1 VNRLQEYVV
10 GELARCKEF
19 KEGISALLAHNN
31 ISISRLPG
39 SALSLFIAAIA
50 KRLSRPICLI
60 TSHAERAEQI
70 YDDLDFFGLGDVFH
84 FAEDENLPYEFDEPS
99 IEILAKQI
107 ETYAHLAEATTPP
120 GGAAPG
126 VIIASLESMFRKSVT
141 LKTLNEHTVSLH
153 QNESIDTEELAR
165 RLHNAG
171 YVRVPIVETRGEF
184 AVRGGIVDIFPL
196 NSDLPVRLD
205 LFGNQIEAI
214 RHFDPSTQRS
224 LKKEPVQIAE
234 AGSPFHRPI
243 TFPPAKKNLLIL
255 RALEQGEPL
264 VPLPSLLP
272 SDTLFVLDEPEKFPA
287 RAKEFWDL
295 IQRQHAERRKTGC
308 QPVPCLEHG
317 QSFEKTDCQPVV
329 RPEGK
334 GDGTGY
340 QPILRRDNPELLFES
355 LDSLE
360 RQIRAR
366 APLVEHHLIEV
377 AGQSRPN
384 WTNVVFHA
392 GVFDGLQPHLE
403 TFLGIVRE
411 QMERD
416 HLVVI
421 ACDND
426 GQVQRFDELLR
437 ERLLDCLAI
446 PSSDR
451 QARAFHQPSALS
463 PQPSAVSSQQSA
475 ASSQPSALSDQQP
488 DITKQQ
494 SKIENRKSKI
504 ENLKSK
510 IVLTVGPLSGGF
522 VLPEARLL
530 FLTDREVFGRY
541 KHRHLYRKLYRG
553 TPLGS
558 IADIQRGDYVVHVDH
573 GIGQF
578 MGLRR
583 QKLDGR
589 ESDLI
594 EILYQDNDRLLVPV
608 EKIQFVQKYSA
619 VEGAVPSLDKLGGKR
634 WIQRKRKS
642 QEAIEKMA
650 EELLD
655 LYARRAAA
663 KGHDYGPDT
672 VWQSE
677 FEASFLY
684 QETPDQLRAIDE
696 VKDDL
701 QRPIPMDRLVCG
713 DVGYGKTEVAM
724 RAAFKI
730 VQEHRQVAVL
740 VPTTILAQQHL
751 ATFSE
756 RFADYDVR
764 IAMLSRFKTPR
775 EQREIL
781 RRLRLGELD
790 IIIGTHRLLSKDVEF
805 ADLGL
810 VVVDEEHRFGV
821 RHKEKL
827 KQMRTSVDVLTLTAT
842 PIPRTLHMALSGLR
856 DMSVINTPPADRVPI
871 RTNLIHFEHEL
882 IEEAVLRELN
892 RGGQVFFVHNRVHN
906 IDPVARR
913 LREIVPQASLAVAHG
928 QMDEHTLE
936 RVMLDFVNGKYDI
949 LVSTTIIESGLD
961 IPNVNT
967 IIVNRADALGLAQ
980 LYQLRGR
987 VGRSARQA
995 YAYLV
1000 VPHGEAITDAAVRRL
1015 AAIQE
1020 FVELGA
1026 GFQIAMRD
1034 MEIRGTGNILGRE
1047 QHGAMIAIGFEL
1059 YCDLLQKAVHKLKGE
1074 ETVAEITAE
1083 IKWPID
1089 AYLPETYV
1097 PLEAQRVGL
1106 YKRLAQVRTLR
1117 AIRDIEEEVRDR
1129 YGRPPDPAEALIEMA
1144 ALRVG
1149 ASLCAIHRVS
1159 GMPNGVRL
1167 EVAGDARAF
1176 LRRLELARHHRA
1188 SIQAIR
1194 LDSSEA
1200 IEVTIKPPSSR
1211 PLSKLHEAV
1220 ALMEQLAELR

>member
-10 GELARCKEF
+10 RELTRSKEF
-19 KEGISALLAHNN
+19 EKGVLSLSEGNN
-31 ISISRLPG
+31 LRVSRLPG
-39 SALSLFIAAIA
+39 SALSLFLAALVSQIN
-50 KRLSRPICLI
+50 KPICLI
-60 TSHAERAEQI
+60 TSHAERAEQL
-70 YDDLDFFGLGDVFH
+70 YDDLEFFSLPNVFH

-99 IEILAKQI
+99 LEILAKQI
-107 ETYAHLAEATTPP
+107 ETYAHLARAASRKTD
-120 GGAAPG
+120 AAPG
-126 VIIASLESMFRKSVT
+126 IVLASLEPALRKSVT
-141 LKTLNEHTVSLH
+141 LKVLDEHTTSVRVDETIEVE
-153 QNESIDTEELAR
+153 QLAT
-165 RLHNAG
+165 RLHDAG
-171 YVRVPIVETRGEF
+171 YIRVPIVETRGEF
-184 AVRGGIVDIFPL
+184 AVRGGIVDVFPL
-196 NSDLPVRLD
+196 DSDLPFRLD
-205 LFGNQIEAI
+205 LFGNVIEAI
-214 RHFDPSTQRS
+214 RCFDPSTQRS
-224 LKKEPVQIAE
+224 LKKD
-234 AGSPFHRPI
+234 AGGRVA
-243 TFPPAKKNLLIL
+243 FPPAKKNLLIL
-255 RALEQGEPL
+255 RALEHGEPL
-264 VPLPSLLP
+264 VPLTSLLP
-272 SDTLFVLDEPEKFPA
+272 SETLFILDEPERFPA

-295 IQRQHAERRKTGC
+295 VHRQLAECAKGRTGC
-308 QPVPCLEHG
+308 QPVLEIG
-317 QSFEKTDCQPVV
+317 ERSVETGCQPV
-329 RPEGK
+329 
-334 GDGTGY
+334 
-340 QPILRRDNPELLFES
+340 LRRDDPELLFES
-355 LDSLE
+355 LERLE
-360 RQIRAR
+360 QQVRAH
-366 APLVEHHLIEV
+366 APLIEHHLIEV
-377 AGQSRPN
+377 EGRAEPN
-384 WTNVVFHA
+384 WTRIVFHA
-392 GVFDGLQPHLE
+392 GVFDGLQPQLE

-411 QMERD
+411 HTDRD

-426 GQVQRFDELLR
+426 GQVQRFEELLH
-437 ERLLDCLAI
+437 ERHLDCLAI
-446 PSSDR
+446 PSGDR
-451 QARAFHQPSALS
+451 RARAFQAPSAIS
-463 PQPSAVSSQQSA
+463 PQPSGISREQKETQHPTSGIQN
-475 ASSQPSALSDQQP
+475 QPSESP
-488 DITKQQ
+488 V
-494 SKIENRKSKI
+494 SKLATHNSK
-504 ENLKSK
+504 LR
-510 IVLTVGPLSGGF
+510 IVLTVGPLRGGF

-553 TPLGS
+553 TPIGS
-558 IADIQRGDYVVHVDH
+558 LADIQRGDFVVHVDH

-589 ESDLI
+589 EFDLI
-594 EILYQDNDRLLVPV
+594 ELVYQDNDRLLVPV
-608 EKIQFVQKYSA
+608 ERIHLVQKYSA

-634 WIQRKRKS
+634 WIARKRKS
-642 QEAIEKMA
+642 QEAIERMA

-663 KGHDYGPDT
+663 KGHDYGSDT
-672 VWQSE
+672 VWQNE

-684 QETPDQLRAIDE
+684 PETPDQLRAIEE

-701 QRPIPMDRLVCG
+701 ARTIPMDRLVCG

-724 RAAFKI
+724 RAAFKV

-740 VPTTILAQQHL
+740 VPTTILAQQHHV
-751 ATFSE
+751 TFGE

-764 IAMLSRFKTPR
+764 IAMLSRFKTGR

-781 RRLRLGELD
+781 RRLRLGEID
-790 IIIGTHRLLSKDVEF
+790 VIIGTHRLLSRDVEF

-827 KQMRTSVDVLTLTAT
+827 KLMRTSVDVLTLTAT

-871 RTNLIHFEHEL
+871 RTSLIHFEKEL
-882 IEEAVLRELN
+882 VEEAVLRELN

-906 IDPVARR
+906 IDLVARR
-913 LREIVPQASLAVAHG
+913 LREIVPRASIAIAHG

-936 RVMLDFVNGKYDI
+936 RVMLDFVGGKYDI

-967 IIVNRADALGLAQ
+967 IVINRADALGLAQ

-995 YAYLV
+995 YAYLII
-1000 VPHGEAITDAAVRRL
+1000 PHGEAITDTAVRRL

-1047 QHGAMIAIGFEL
+1047 QHGAMIAVGFEL

-1074 ETVAEITAE
+1074 EEVAEITAE
-1083 IKWPID
+1083 VKWPAD
-1089 AYLPETYV
+1089 AYLPEAYV

-1117 AIRDIEEEVRDR
+1117 AVRDIEEEMRDR
-1129 YGRPPDPAEALIEMA
+1129 YGRPPDAAEALIELA
-1144 ALRVG
+1144 SLRVI
-1149 ASLCAIHRVS
+1149 ASLCAVYRVAGTAK
-1159 GMPNGVRL
+1159 GMRL
-1167 EVAGDARAF
+1167 EAAGDARAF
-1176 LRRLELARHHRA
+1176 VRRLEQLRHQRP
-1188 SIQAIR
+1188 SIRDVR
-1194 LDSSEA
+1194 LDPNDV
-1200 IEVTIKPPSSR
+1200 IEVTLQPPSSR
-1211 PLSKLHEAV
+1211 ALSRLHEAV
-1220 ALMEQLAELR
+1220 AVLEQLADRKP